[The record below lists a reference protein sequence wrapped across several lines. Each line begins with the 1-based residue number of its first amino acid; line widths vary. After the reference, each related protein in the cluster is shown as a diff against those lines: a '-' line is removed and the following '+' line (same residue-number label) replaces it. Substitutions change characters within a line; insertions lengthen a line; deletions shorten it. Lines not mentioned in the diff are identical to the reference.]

1 MEINKYSEMARKTAI
16 YPNLGDNY
24 TYPLLGL
31 IEESAEVDEKI
42 MLGIN
47 KEEIIKELGDVYWYL
62 SSCSD
67 ELNLKLEDIL
77 NNPKESNL
85 SLSLEG
91 SKIAGYLKKL
101 MRDDNGVLNEDKKI
115 KIVDSLKK
123 IAFLMNKYEKDYQV
137 SQKIIMEK
145 NIEKLYSR
153 KERGTLKGSGD
164 NR

>member
-1 MEINKYSEMARKTAI
+1 MEKPTIVQKSPY
-16 YPNLGDNY
+16 
-24 TYPLLGL
+24 
-31 IEESAEVDEKI
+31 V
-42 MLGIN
+42 
-47 KEEIIKELGDVYWYL
+47 KEEKAGKYAWCACGKSANQPYCDGKHKG
-62 SSCSD
+62 SSFSPIV
-67 ELNLKLEDIL
+67 E
-77 NNPKESNL
+77 
-85 SLSLEG
+85 
-91 SKIAGYLKKL
+91 
-101 MRDDNGVLNEDKKI
+101 VLNEDKKI